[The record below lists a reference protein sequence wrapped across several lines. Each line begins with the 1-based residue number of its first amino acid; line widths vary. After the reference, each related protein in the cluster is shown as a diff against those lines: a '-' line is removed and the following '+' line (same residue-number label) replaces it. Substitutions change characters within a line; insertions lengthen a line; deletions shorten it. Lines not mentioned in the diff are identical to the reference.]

1 MGMDFTGLGLIRNLV
16 GLVFK
21 LGLGFGSK
29 CQFDLS
35 VPVWC
40 GGNTVKG
47 VEKKKLL
54 LLFILRERKIYL
66 NKIKL

>member
-47 VEKKKLL
+47 VEKKIIIVIY
-54 LLFILRERKIYL
+54 FEREKNIF
-66 NKIKL
+66 K

>member
-29 CQFDLS
+29 C
-35 VPVWC
+35 
-40 GGNTVKG
+40 
-47 VEKKKLL
+47 
-54 LLFILRERKIYL
+54 
-66 NKIKL
+66 